1 MNTTY
6 SEESNQQQW
15 QRLYPDIAALFANNN
30 INNNINNNQQ
40 QGQGMENNN
49 NDASNNPLMILLQQ
63 LLGAAQGPGE
73 APTAPPPAASA
84 PPSTPQPTTS
94 SAPPPSAPPPSTGP
108 PPPPFQNSAPPP
120 QGNDGH
126 GAQNQ
131 NRFCGQNQRGPGCWH
146 SGPQHQDFNFVVP
159 EVMVERFR
167 QFSAVFTKSL
177 TVLLTLVA
185 AFSLLSLM
193 PKALISSLMF
203 MILAS
208 SLGLHLPTIFAGHLI
223 YSIIHSFDPF
233 FLALVGVWAVHKRC
247 IRGQPLFSSRYWR
260 GVCGGNGNQAH
271 RH

>member
-15 QRLYPDIAALFANNN
+15 QGLYPDIAALFA
-30 INNNINNNQQ
+30 NNNINNNQQ

-63 LLGAAQGPGE
+63 LLGAAQGPAE
-73 APTAPPPAASA
+73 APTAPPAAASA
-84 PPSTPQPTTS
+84 PPPTPKPTTS
-94 SAPPPSAPPPSTGP
+94 SAPPHSTGP
-108 PPPPFQNSAPPP
+108 PSPPFQNSTSPP
-120 QGNDGH
+120 QSNDGNA
-126 GAQNQ
+126 AQNQ
-131 NRFCGQNQRGPGCWH
+131 NRFCGQRGPGCWH
-146 SGPQHQDFNFVVP
+146 SGHQHQDFNFVVP

-177 TVLLTLVA
+177 TVVLTLVA

-223 YSIIHSFDPF
+223 CSIIHSFDPF

-247 IRGQPLFSSRYWR
+247 IRGQPLFSARYWR
-260 GVCGGNGNQAH
+260 AICGGNGNRAH
-271 RH
+271 RD

>member
-1 MNTTY
+1 MNTNY

-30 INNNINNNQQ
+30 INSNQQ
-40 QGQGMENNN
+40 QPQGMENNN
-49 NDASNNPLMILLQQ
+49 NNADNNNPLMTLLQQ
-63 LLGAAQGPGE
+63 LLGAAQAPGDT
-73 APTAPPPAASA
+73 PTAPPPPASA
-84 PPSTPQPTTS
+84 PPPTPQPQPTS
-94 SAPPPSAPPPSTGP
+94 SSTPPPSAPPPSSGP

-120 QGNDGH
+120 QGN

-131 NRFCGQNQRGPGCWH
+131 NRFCGQRGQGCWY

-167 QFSAVFTKSL
+167 QFTAVFTRSL

-208 SLGLHLPTIFAGHLI
+208 SLGLHLPTIFAGHLM

-247 IRGQPLFSSRYWR
+247 IRGQPLFSARYWR
-260 GVCGGNGNQAH
+260 GVCGGIGNREH
-271 RH
+271 RD

>member
-1 MNTTY
+1 MNTNY

-15 QRLYPDIAALFANNN
+15 QRLYPDIAALFT
-30 INNNINNNQQ
+30 NNNINNNQQ
-40 QGQGMENNN
+40 QPQGMENNN
-49 NDASNNPLMILLQQ
+49 NDASNNNPLMILLQQ
-63 LLGAAQGPGE
+63 LLGAAQAPGDTS
-73 APTAPPPAASA
+73 TAPPPAASA
-84 PPSTPQPTTS
+84 PPPTPQPQPTAS
-94 SAPPPSAPPPSTGP
+94 STPPPSAPPPSSGP

-120 QGNDGH
+120 QGN

-131 NRFCGQNQRGPGCWH
+131 NRFCGQRGQGCWH

-167 QFSAVFTKSL
+167 QFTAVFTRSL

-247 IRGQPLFSSRYWR
+247 IRGQPLFSARYWR
-260 GVCGGNGNQAH
+260 GVCGGNGNREH
-271 RH
+271 RD